1 MDEYHIIKTIKIV
14 CKDTMLTQKKEWTTL
29 PWRDA
34 DKGRLPGE
42 MCEPDHARWIGMV
55 QSFHSGIPAR
65 RMSVGKSKK
74 MWNDMDVQGVANNST
89 VPDSENNGSRS
100 VAGEGLHKL
109 VTYLTRVKADAAG
122 YQGRRAKSWP
132 KEFISTSLLTTVKP
146 RYLPSEVLGF
156 RS

>member
-1 MDEYHIIKTIKIV
+1 MDEYNIIKTIKIV
-14 CKDTMLTQKKEWTTL
+14 CKDIMLTQKKEWTTL

-55 QSFHSGIPAR
+55 QSFHSGIPA

-109 VTYLTRVKADAAG
+109 VTYLTRVKAGVAG
-122 YQGRRAKSWP
+122 YQGQRAKSWP
-132 KEFISTSLLTTVKP
+132 KEFISTSLLTKVDLV
-146 RYLPSEVLGF
+146 YLQKYWDLEAN
-156 RS
+156 